1 MAFSFDQHGF
11 LANPTLHDGFVDGLL
26 LEDEKRATVLLRTVG
41 GEKFKMQLNGV
52 EAFVCDDFRQ
62 GNIILHIQIFSGI
75 APDDN
80 SLGRLYGPPH
90 PSAAQEYHDRYKL
103 LLTQKIEKI
112 KEGLL
117 SLVAIDPS
125 YGCDLRAICQE
136 VIITAYR

>member
-1 MAFSFDQHGF
+1 M
-11 LANPTLHDGFVDGLL
+11 
-26 LEDEKRATVLLRTVG
+26 
-41 GEKFKMQLNGV
+41 
-52 EAFVCDDFRQ
+52 
-62 GNIILHIQIFSGI
+62 
-75 APDDN
+75 PDLSYDPN
-80 SLGRLYGPPH
+80 ALSD
-90 PSAAQEYHDRYKL
+90 HDRYKL